1 MKRMVS
7 WKNVA
12 AVALVSLGVTIY
24 CLEQNICK
32 KNKVKTSKHR
42 GGRMSKFECRQKG
55 CFRLCCPEKGN
66 CPYRCTSQGCHRRC
80 P

>member
-1 MKRMVS
+1 MKSRVYKKTKSHKKTKCPNKTKGGRKM
-7 WKNVA
+7 
-12 AVALVSLGVTIY
+12 Y
-24 CLEQNICK
+24 K